1 MILTLPLINQFSALT
16 QSGILALLIVVSY
29 LHGRARYVIVG
40 LILAFLGFKCL
51 LPVARWGYVI
61 FKWIAMLG
69 FYIHYFQ
76 AGIGFIM
83 SGIGGVAIF
92 GEGLI
97 KEMEKK
103 RREERLRKE
112 EEEERKREE
121 EERKREEENMR
132 ERETE
137 QNAKKKRT
145 RRK

>member
-16 QSGILALLIVVSY
+16 QSLILALLIVVSY
-29 LHGRARYVIVG
+29 LHRGARYVIAG
-40 LILAFLGFKCL
+40 LILAFVGSKCL
-51 LPVARWGYVI
+51 LPVARWGYMI

-83 SGIGGVAIF
+83 TGIGAVAMF

-97 KEMEKK
+97 KEMEKN

-121 EERKREEENMR
+121 EERKRAEENTR

-137 QNAKKKRT
+137 QNAGKKRT
-145 RRK
+145 RRR